1 MERFIITVARE
12 TGSGGHNI
20 TRKLS
25 DVLGVPYYDRD
36 LLRKASEVSGIHE
49 RLFGEAD
56 ERIGL
61 REMLTAAEKVYTGEI
76 LPPDSDDYISTR
88 NLFSFQ
94 AKIIKELADSE
105 SCIILGR
112 CGNYLLAD
120 HPHVLRVF
128 IHAPL
133 EARLARVASY
143 SLAWSHR
150 EVARHIRVEDH
161 RRAAYYR
168 YYTGEEWRTLPDMI
182 SPWTRTGWG
191 GRLRGADTQGA
202 AALVR
207 VTARQQGR
215 PRAPETLSVAL
226 FRALARTVSHRPAPP
241 GAGHRPASTIM
252 TGGTPMNRRLQL
264 EYLFKDRPYDPN
276 VSPADYDMLCAESGG
291 ARIYGEILWPDGGF
305 AEPRP
310 CVLLSHGYPGVAR
323 NDDLAFALRRI
334 GCVVVVLH
342 HRGAWGSE
350 GQYLV
355 SHCVEDVIR
364 VYEQIRSPAFCQQYC
379 VDPNA
384 IFLAGHSMGGNSV
397 LQAARRAP
405 GRPGADPAGPLRPH
419 LAPALRPSGGAA
431 PPAPDRLHSPQR
443 RPGGHFPGHRGP
455 CNGVRLRRRLSG
467 PAGPRI
473 CAASWER
480 WTASPFRR

>member
-105 SCIILGR
+105 SCIIPGR

-168 YYTGEEWRTLPDMI
+168 YYTGEEWRDAAGYDLSLD
-182 SPWTRTGWG
+182 SD
-191 GRLRGADTQGA
+191 RL
-202 AALVR
+202 
-207 VTARQQGR
+207 
-215 PRAPETLSVAL
+215 
-226 FRALARTVSHRPAPP
+226 
-241 GAGHRPASTIM
+241 
-252 TGGTPMNRRLQL
+252 
-264 EYLFKDRPYDPN
+264 
-276 VSPADYDMLCAESGG
+276 
-291 ARIYGEILWPDGGF
+291 GED
-305 AEPRP
+305 
-310 CVLLSHGYPGVAR
+310 
-323 NDDLAFALRRI
+323 
-334 GCVVVVLH
+334 GCVEL
-342 HRGAWGSE
+342 
-350 GQYLV
+350 
-355 SHCVEDVIR
+355 IR
-364 VYEQIRSPAFCQQYC
+364 KA
-379 VDPNA
+379 
-384 IFLAGHSMGGNSV
+384 L
-397 LQAARRAP
+397 
-405 GRPGADPAGPLRPH
+405 PL
-419 LAPALRPSGGAA
+419 LCG
-431 PPAPDRLHSPQR
+431 
-443 RPGGHFPGHRGP
+443 
-455 CNGVRLRRRLSG
+455 
-467 PAGPRI
+467 
-473 CAASWER
+473 
-480 WTASPFRR
+480 